1 MKKFDT
7 SKIQFDEAELA
18 KLDVKKLFCDNHLIV
33 QEALEKLKEVT
44 KNPIFDFI
52 IELALDIEQKV
63 FDKTC
68 S

>member
-1 MKKFDT
+1 MKNFNVD
-7 SKIQFDEAELA
+7 KIQFDEAELA
-18 KLDVKKLFCDNHLIV
+18 KIDVKKLFCENHAVV

-63 FDKTC
+63 FEKTC
-68 S
+68 V